1 MREGKLFTHAYTHSF
16 QRSNYNEIKRIKKS
30 VSTVVI
36 ERKQHTFEKQKV
48 DQEIITPV
56 WSIYIYKVG
65 YSRGGS

>member
-1 MREGKLFTHAYTHSF
+1 MFTHAYTQSF
-16 QRSNYNEIKRIKKS
+16 QRANYNEIKRIKKS

-56 WSIYIYKVG
+56 WSIDI
-65 YSRGGS
+65 